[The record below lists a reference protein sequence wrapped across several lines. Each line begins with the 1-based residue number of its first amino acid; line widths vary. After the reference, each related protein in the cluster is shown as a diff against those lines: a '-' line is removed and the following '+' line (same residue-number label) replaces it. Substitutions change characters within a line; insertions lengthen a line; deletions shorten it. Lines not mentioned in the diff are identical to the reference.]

1 MNTDRWQIDWRTDRR
16 MQTETNFRPSN
27 KDSVS
32 GSAEIKR
39 ELSSL
44 TRKVAE
50 LRAAKDA
57 SLGEKEAEIARLKA
71 EADEGGERLSQAE
84 AKIERLKAEADEATE
99 EAENRK
105 RALEDELQVILR
117 KFYLWFLRLSP
128 DLFYFV
134 CRLSYEELMSLI
146 SLGLDEWD
154 QDSQGWK
161 ADFRR
166 IDVKGARATRRNSA
180 TPPNGGKVSLLIVYF
195 CVILNFCDIL

>member
-1 MNTDRWQIDWRTDRR
+1 

-146 SLGLDEWD
+146 SLGLDE
-154 QDSQGWK
+154 
-161 ADFRR
+161 
-166 IDVKGARATRRNSA
+166 
-180 TPPNGGKVSLLIVYF
+180 
-195 CVILNFCDIL
+195 